1 MVLLTLTAIAAGTA
15 GAGVTWSRPW
25 RCHASSFIKS
35 FLSRALGSP
44 CKVGN
49 VDVKLSGGELHFE
62 VSGVEVGNVAPY
74 KSASLLRIT
83 SVIFVVNLKDLVT
96 SGSRHI
102 VIEEMALR
110 GLQLTLEQKPMAL
123 DSVEEFLRR
132 IARTTT
138 EKDEKEGMFRIK
150 KLRAQSIV
158 VDSVVTSMFGEPE
171 TVSLSAPPIDITD
184 FSEPHGAET
193 ADNMIRLLLKEIM
206 GSASRVVSNYLLM
219 AQTFV
224 NLEEA
229 PSYIWNA
236 YAVMVYSLFYSI
248 NALYYESDLQAM
260 SWVLLCFS
268 AILPYVKL
276 ILMMV
281 SWIMPSR
288 FLPLRLRNFI
298 LVLMDDIGKFSLVDV
313 FTVQFLSGVFHLE
326 IAGTSPKPGS
336 DPMRM
341 VLRTNEELGFAAF
354 VCATVVS
361 LIIGHLCR
369 HYHEKSVAY
378 ELSECS
384 SADVELQS
392 QVATF
397 DHPLSGP
404 STSANSSRFSWQ
416 EVIVGPSLLAA
427 FVLTVAGCSMTAFSV
442 HLRCI
447 LGPLGQSHFS
457 LFQFAYG
464 IPSFSEHPLAW
475 PTLFNQFTFI
485 LFAIGVN
492 FLQLIL
498 LLLLWYWRV
507 PKLKHIDWRAVAHC
521 LGAWSAL
528 DVALISMIITMLELG
543 ASDFVHLWGSDK
555 DRLTRRFGIDVRG
568 PEKGLTVDV
577 VLSTGTYLLF
587 VAVLLQAW
595 ASRASLHF
603 LDKRSLGFRL
613 PTSMTSLFEVA
624 SHQPIA
630 WAPVGKGP
638 MPCSMGASDCW
649 CSEACATQRCSKE
662 QHFRPHLPA
671 GLNSLFAAM
680 QAEQAEQ
687 NADLAVAE
695 GAVPIGPSQTYAASM
710 AAPPGRANVA
720 GPVRVF
726 VRLRPPA
733 ERQTIEM
740 FEISP
745 ERQGVVT
752 IKDPLSSG
760 RREHSFE
767 FNMVFNEE
775 TSQDQL
781 FMPVAGQAVDGAL
794 QGRSGCVI
802 AYGQTGS
809 GKTYSIFG
817 EDDSPTERGLLPR
830 AMERLLHGCA
840 QKASR
845 DGEELD
851 GITVSFLEV
860 YMDQVRDL
868 GFGSSTE
875 DQAAEETTP
884 RRSSSGGL
892 AKDDGGEPAVHKR
905 PKLRRFATQGSIA
918 DRDQG
923 GQNLLLRETPDGSI
937 QVQGLAQLK
946 VRDLSDVSRIVR
958 AGLAR
963 RATALTES
971 NVRSSRS
978 HTVFTVQLPVTTAD
992 GVPTQLSFVDL
1003 AGSERLAK
1011 SKAEGQQFQ
1020 EAMAINTSLTALG
1033 KVVLALASDPKVVR
1047 HVPYRDSKLTRIL
1060 STSLR
1065 TQVSVLAT
1073 IHPRVEDYEES
1084 LNTLSFADR
1093 CKNVARQPQVKYVTA
1108 SGTQKAKIAD
1118 LQRQVADLKEKL
1130 REVHASRKAAKTDDV
1145 DDAIAQALAMAAA
1158 PSAGGM
1164 RTESM
1169 ATDVSASGGGDG
1181 SRRAADNPQLNMLM
1195 KLQDQRKQQGQAI
1208 QKCHAKLEELSK
1220 KKQELLQ
1227 SDPRDTE
1234 APLQVPGTYGQLSGA
1249 MAAAAV
1255 DPLTGR
1261 LAQCLTGLSM
1271 MQFSYVLQ
1279 LQFFSVERL
1288 TAQNDQRRAEE
1299 LFDELD
1305 VKCLGIISES
1315 QVETLLTKLLRKKP
1329 PEDAMA
1335 YVWRE
1340 LMKAQ
1345 KSPSFSLRSLGLGAA
1360 GKSKEDQDQEAKRVN
1375 SGTTE
1380 AEESSAQASK
1390 PLLSQEGQAKEEIEE
1405 KQDADTETS
1414 FSRAA
1419 VLNVVT
1425 KDDVLWVLAQCDSS
1439 GNGRISRDEAIPAMA
1454 MWHALADRN
1463 FARQSQCCE
1472 VINLENRR
1480 NEMKLELTKLQEKMD
1495 EFVKETAKNF
1505 PEQLDRIL
1513 NSSDLD
1519 DGNIIF
1525 KGHDAL
1531 VQGQA
1536 IAPRI
1541 ANALED
1547 GQKDIEDQGKEGLQD
1562 LKKRQTEELKEAKD
1576 GLTAMLKTKCE
1587 TNLKLVEEYEE
1598 LRLAEEAG
1606 LKAAQDELDSLYS
1619 LVFRLV
1625 NLISDTEEGA
1635 YPVMRRG
1642 REPLQGIFEEATPSL
1657 IRRVCYRVH
1666 VTPPPPASA

>member
-1 MVLLTLTAIAAGTA
+1 
-15 GAGVTWSRPW
+15 
-25 RCHASSFIKS
+25 
-35 FLSRALGSP
+35 
-44 CKVGN
+44 
-49 VDVKLSGGELHFE
+49 
-62 VSGVEVGNVAPY
+62 
-74 KSASLLRIT
+74 
-83 SVIFVVNLKDLVT
+83 
-96 SGSRHI
+96 
-102 VIEEMALR
+102 
-110 GLQLTLEQKPMAL
+110 
-123 DSVEEFLRR
+123 
-132 IARTTT
+132 
-138 EKDEKEGMFRIK
+138 
-150 KLRAQSIV
+150 
-158 VDSVVTSMFGEPE
+158 
-171 TVSLSAPPIDITD
+171 
-184 FSEPHGAET
+184 
-193 ADNMIRLLLKEIM
+193 
-206 GSASRVVSNYLLM
+206 
-219 AQTFV
+219 
-224 NLEEA
+224 
-229 PSYIWNA
+229 
-236 YAVMVYSLFYSI
+236 
-248 NALYYESDLQAM
+248 
-260 SWVLLCFS
+260 
-268 AILPYVKL
+268 
-276 ILMMV
+276 
-281 SWIMPSR
+281 
-288 FLPLRLRNFI
+288 
-298 LVLMDDIGKFSLVDV
+298 
-313 FTVQFLSGVFHLE
+313 
-326 IAGTSPKPGS
+326 
-336 DPMRM
+336 
-341 VLRTNEELGFAAF
+341 
-354 VCATVVS
+354 
-361 LIIGHLCR
+361 
-369 HYHEKSVAY
+369 
-378 ELSECS
+378 
-384 SADVELQS
+384 
-392 QVATF
+392 
-397 DHPLSGP
+397 
-404 STSANSSRFSWQ
+404 
-416 EVIVGPSLLAA
+416 
-427 FVLTVAGCSMTAFSV
+427 
-442 HLRCI
+442 
-447 LGPLGQSHFS
+447 
-457 LFQFAYG
+457 
-464 IPSFSEHPLAW
+464 
-475 PTLFNQFTFI
+475 
-485 LFAIGVN
+485 
-492 FLQLIL
+492 
-498 LLLLWYWRV
+498 
-507 PKLKHIDWRAVAHC
+507 
-521 LGAWSAL
+521 
-528 DVALISMIITMLELG
+528 
-543 ASDFVHLWGSDK
+543 
-555 DRLTRRFGIDVRG
+555 
-568 PEKGLTVDV
+568 
-577 VLSTGTYLLF
+577 
-587 VAVLLQAW
+587 
-595 ASRASLHF
+595 
-603 LDKRSLGFRL
+603 
-613 PTSMTSLFEVA
+613 
-624 SHQPIA
+624 
-630 WAPVGKGP
+630 
-638 MPCSMGASDCW
+638 
-649 CSEACATQRCSKE
+649 
-662 QHFRPHLPA
+662 
-671 GLNSLFAAM
+671 
-680 QAEQAEQ
+680 
-687 NADLAVAE
+687 
-695 GAVPIGPSQTYAASM
+695 M
-710 AAPPGRANVA
+710 AAAPGRPNVA

-781 FMPVAGQAVDGAL
+781 FMPVAG
-794 QGRSGCVI
+794 SGCVI

-817 EDDSPTERGLLPR
+817 EDESPTERGLLPR

-868 GFGSSTE
+868 GFGSSME
-875 DQAAEETTP
+875 DQATEDATP

-892 AKDDGGEPAVHKR
+892 AKDDGGEPAVQRR

-923 GQNLLLRETPDGSI
+923 GQNLVLRETPDGSI

-946 VRDLSDVSRIVR
+946 VRDLADVSRIVR

-1065 TQVSVLAT
+1065 TQVSILAT

-1145 DDAIAQALAMAAA
+1145 DDAIAQALALAAA

-1181 SRRAADNPQLNMLM
+1181 ARRAADNPQLNMLM

-1234 APLQVPGTYGQLSGA
+1234 
-1249 MAAAAV
+1249 
-1255 DPLTGR
+1255 
-1261 LAQCLTGLSM
+1261 
-1271 MQFSYVLQ
+1271 
-1279 LQFFSVERL
+1279 
-1288 TAQNDQRRAEE
+1288 
-1299 LFDELD
+1299 
-1305 VKCLGIISES
+1305 
-1315 QVETLLTKLLRKKP
+1315 
-1329 PEDAMA
+1329 
-1335 YVWRE
+1335 
-1340 LMKAQ
+1340 
-1345 KSPSFSLRSLGLGAA
+1345 
-1360 GKSKEDQDQEAKRVN
+1360 
-1375 SGTTE
+1375 
-1380 AEESSAQASK
+1380 
-1390 PLLSQEGQAKEEIEE
+1390 
-1405 KQDADTETS
+1405 
-1414 FSRAA
+1414 
-1419 VLNVVT
+1419 
-1425 KDDVLWVLAQCDSS
+1425 
-1439 GNGRISRDEAIPAMA
+1439 
-1454 MWHALADRN
+1454 
-1463 FARQSQCCE
+1463 

-1495 EFVKETAKNF
+1495 EFVKEKAKNF

-1562 LKKRQTEELKEAKD
+1562 LVKRQTEELKEAKD
-1576 GLTAMLKTKCE
+1576 GLTATLKTKCE
-1587 TNLKLVEEYEE
+1587 TNLNLIEEYESI
-1598 LRLAEEAG
+1598 RLAEEAG

-1635 YPVMRRG
+1635 YPVMRCR
-1642 REPLQGIFEEATPSL
+1642 REAIQGILEQATPSL
-1657 IRRVCYRVH
+1657 IL
-1666 VTPPPPASA
+1666 

>member
-1 MVLLTLTAIAAGTA
+1 
-15 GAGVTWSRPW
+15 
-25 RCHASSFIKS
+25 
-35 FLSRALGSP
+35 
-44 CKVGN
+44 
-49 VDVKLSGGELHFE
+49 
-62 VSGVEVGNVAPY
+62 
-74 KSASLLRIT
+74 
-83 SVIFVVNLKDLVT
+83 
-96 SGSRHI
+96 
-102 VIEEMALR
+102 
-110 GLQLTLEQKPMAL
+110 
-123 DSVEEFLRR
+123 
-132 IARTTT
+132 
-138 EKDEKEGMFRIK
+138 
-150 KLRAQSIV
+150 
-158 VDSVVTSMFGEPE
+158 
-171 TVSLSAPPIDITD
+171 
-184 FSEPHGAET
+184 
-193 ADNMIRLLLKEIM
+193 
-206 GSASRVVSNYLLM
+206 
-219 AQTFV
+219 
-224 NLEEA
+224 
-229 PSYIWNA
+229 
-236 YAVMVYSLFYSI
+236 
-248 NALYYESDLQAM
+248 
-260 SWVLLCFS
+260 
-268 AILPYVKL
+268 
-276 ILMMV
+276 
-281 SWIMPSR
+281 
-288 FLPLRLRNFI
+288 
-298 LVLMDDIGKFSLVDV
+298 
-313 FTVQFLSGVFHLE
+313 
-326 IAGTSPKPGS
+326 
-336 DPMRM
+336 
-341 VLRTNEELGFAAF
+341 
-354 VCATVVS
+354 
-361 LIIGHLCR
+361 
-369 HYHEKSVAY
+369 
-378 ELSECS
+378 
-384 SADVELQS
+384 
-392 QVATF
+392 
-397 DHPLSGP
+397 
-404 STSANSSRFSWQ
+404 
-416 EVIVGPSLLAA
+416 
-427 FVLTVAGCSMTAFSV
+427 
-442 HLRCI
+442 
-447 LGPLGQSHFS
+447 
-457 LFQFAYG
+457 
-464 IPSFSEHPLAW
+464 
-475 PTLFNQFTFI
+475 
-485 LFAIGVN
+485 
-492 FLQLIL
+492 
-498 LLLLWYWRV
+498 
-507 PKLKHIDWRAVAHC
+507 
-521 LGAWSAL
+521 
-528 DVALISMIITMLELG
+528 
-543 ASDFVHLWGSDK
+543 
-555 DRLTRRFGIDVRG
+555 
-568 PEKGLTVDV
+568 
-577 VLSTGTYLLF
+577 
-587 VAVLLQAW
+587 
-595 ASRASLHF
+595 
-603 LDKRSLGFRL
+603 
-613 PTSMTSLFEVA
+613 
-624 SHQPIA
+624 
-630 WAPVGKGP
+630 
-638 MPCSMGASDCW
+638 
-649 CSEACATQRCSKE
+649 
-662 QHFRPHLPA
+662 
-671 GLNSLFAAM
+671 
-680 QAEQAEQ
+680 
-687 NADLAVAE
+687 
-695 GAVPIGPSQTYAASM
+695 
-710 AAPPGRANVA
+710 
-720 GPVRVF
+720 
-726 VRLRPPA
+726 
-733 ERQTIEM
+733 M

-817 EDDSPTERGLLPR
+817 EDDRPTERGLLPR

-1234 APLQVPGTYGQLSGA
+1234 APLQVLVLSKVIGYR
-1249 MAAAAV
+1249 V
-1255 DPLTGR
+1255 P
-1261 LAQCLTGLSM
+1261 
-1271 MQFSYVLQ
+1271 
-1279 LQFFSVERL
+1279 
-1288 TAQNDQRRAEE
+1288 N
-1299 LFDELD
+1299 
-1305 VKCLGIISES
+1305 
-1315 QVETLLTKLLRKKP
+1315 
-1329 PEDAMA
+1329 AMA

-1390 PLLSQEGQAKEEIEE
+1390 PLLSQEGPAKEETKE

-1425 KDDVLWVLAQCDSS
+1425 KVRYYLSHANDVEEIYRRFDSDHDDYLDAKELQQALQYIEDRDGTREKYGMLVAIPVTSDDVLWVLAQCDSS

-1495 EFVKETAKNF
+1495 EFVKEKAKNF

-1576 GLTAMLKTKCE
+1576 GLTATLKTKCE

-1625 NLISDTEEGA
+1625 NLISDTEEGV
-1635 YPVMRRG
+1635 YPVMRRR
-1642 REPLQGIFEEATPSL
+1642 REPLQGIVEEATPSL

-1666 VTPPPPASA
+1666 VRRRQPQRNIATAA